1 MNTLLLQKIYKFISS
16 VGLHWM
22 LNQIQLYLTRK
33 CTILFNKYPAL
44 YKVMDYFFTILAT
57 FYSYL
62 YSIGFKLH
70 NKFKNNFPILYS
82 ITLYIKSEYLAIIN
96 GDLSRNMEVI
106 IGLYVVFYYT
116 NFNLILYSLLIL
128 NVLLKK
134 HLIKDTWLKENFPI
148 LYRVLLDISSLI
160 NTIFIFYFLDL
171 IFINLIKPF
180 LFKVWNGILKMAS
193 PDKGN
198 VDTGGLSNKG
208 NMPNPQ
214 KPSGISVIDSD
225 KDGDKKYKE
234 NLKRKF
240 DRFYKANLEFN
251 SADSKIRGDWK
262 VSMKDML
269 DDYVQYLPET
279 EKSRLLTL
287 LSTEYP
293 KFQLNK
299 EDSVHQFWLNKRASN
314 RPGWDNTLEIID
326 IFARNSKS
334 IQEQLGGKKSFRSH
348 LFRKE
353 TERFKNM
360 WSTPHKIKESII
372 KRELEEARAFDKLLK
387 EKGISIKELID
398 SMGKLSK

>member
-1 MNTLLLQKIYKFISS
+1 
-16 VGLHWM
+16 M

>member
-1 MNTLLLQKIYKFISS
+1 
-16 VGLHWM
+16 M

-251 SADSKIRGDWK
+251 SADSNIRGDWK